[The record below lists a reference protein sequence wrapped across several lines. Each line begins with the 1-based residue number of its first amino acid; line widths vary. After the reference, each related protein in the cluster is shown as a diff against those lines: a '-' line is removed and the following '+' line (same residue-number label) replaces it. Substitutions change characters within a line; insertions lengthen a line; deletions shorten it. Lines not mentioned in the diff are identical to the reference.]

1 MLRDYGV
8 LAGVLLLAI
17 PFAVNAQSEPSRQP
31 NEVDWFETKSDVIRH
46 LNKTYTECLNT
57 PDDPQVKLGKL
68 AFNSPR
74 LLGGQAARMGLSCAS
89 CHRSGRDNP
98 HFFIKQISSTPG
110 TSDITHSFLSSEGG
124 DGIDN
129 PKIIPDLIAPTRF
142 LKRDSQQFE
151 DFLHRLIEVEFDGR
165 KTPEPIFNAIN
176 TYLKNTDKRYC
187 YAQNAT
193 PSTRFENDWN
203 NYVSALA
210 LLSDSSEAPE
220 VKQFITQSARAA
232 LETLYQNVGL
242 EPHSRVDK
250 QLVKLSRELEKYSK
264 SNYDPSLLK
273 RINRQN
279 SKLRKAINRVLDR
292 SAYSQKAL
300 HAFYVESESSSIPR

>member
-1 MLRDYGV
+1 MLRDYVILTG
-8 LAGVLLLAI
+8 ALLLAM
-17 PFAVNAQSEPSRQP
+17 PLVVNAQSTSSRQP
-31 NEVDWFETKSDVIRH
+31 NEVDWFESQSDVIQH

-57 PDDPQVKLGKL
+57 PNDPQVKLGKL

-89 CHRSGRDNP
+89 CHQSGRGNP

-142 LKRDSQQFE
+142 LKRDTPQFE

-165 KTPEPIFNAIN
+165 KTPVPIFNAIN
-176 TYLKNTDKRYC
+176 AYLQNTDKRYC
-187 YAQNAT
+187 HTQNET
-193 PSTRFENDWN
+193 PNTRFENDWG

-210 LLSDSSEAPE
+210 LLDDPNETPE

-232 LETLYQNVGL
+232 LEVLYLNVGL
-242 EPHSRVDK
+242 EPHSRLDK
-250 QLVKLSRELEKYSK
+250 QLVKLSRQLETFSE
-264 SNYDPSLLK
+264 SDYDPSLLK

-279 SKLRKAINRVLDR
+279 SKLYKAINRILDT

-300 HAFYVESESSSIPR
+300 QEFYVK